1 MSETPTYE
9 LVDSP
14 TAGQLSQ
21 AVADRVSRGWWPLG
35 TPFVHG
41 ERYVQ
46 AMIGDQVADQPLWEI
61 PEDE

>member
-1 MSETPTYE
+1 MSDNTTYE

-14 TAGQLSQ
+14 TPGELAQ
-21 AVADRVSRGWWPLG
+21 AVSERINRGWWPLG

-46 AMIGDQVADQPLWEI
+46 AMIGDQFADQPLWEI